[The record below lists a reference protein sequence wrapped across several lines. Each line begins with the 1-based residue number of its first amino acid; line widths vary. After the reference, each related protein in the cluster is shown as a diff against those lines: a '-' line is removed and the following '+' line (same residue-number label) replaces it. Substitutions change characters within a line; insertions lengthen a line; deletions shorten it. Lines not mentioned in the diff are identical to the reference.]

1 MLAVER
7 WNGVIFEIVF
17 GPELA
22 ARSNEYWDYWIFM
35 MIQMSLQKIK
45 RFWFSK
51 IMQSYNENF
60 AKKE

>member
-1 MLAVER
+1 MEL
-7 WNGVIFEIVF
+7 FFKIVF